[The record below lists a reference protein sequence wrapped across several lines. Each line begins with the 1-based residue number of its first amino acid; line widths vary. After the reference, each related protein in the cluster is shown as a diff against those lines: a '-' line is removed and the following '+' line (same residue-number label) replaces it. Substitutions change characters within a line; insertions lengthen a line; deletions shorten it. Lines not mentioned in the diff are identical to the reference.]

1 MRKEYLILFL
11 TLSVIVG
18 ASVARG
24 DERSVCEKGMKAQ
37 KAGDLEKAISA
48 YSQCLSYHS
57 LPAEDQ
63 AIAHFNRA
71 NAYARDGQT
80 RKAIDDY
87 SEVIKIA
94 PHNARAHYAR
104 GVLYQSEG
112 LFDWAIQDYTT
123 ALKHDVDFIE
133 AYSARGSAF
142 AEKGAKTFALKD
154 LNKAIELSPTDPNS
168 YNNRGY
174 LSLQLGDYDKA
185 LEDFDKAIRL
195 KGDFALAFRNR
206 GHVHFFE
213 GRFDDAAK
221 DFQASI
227 QNDGKDPYG
236 AIWFYLADARAQKQ
250 RGLEVLKSYAKLN
263 DLDEWPGPVVS
274 MLLGKTDPQAVADM
288 GRDDH
293 THLEKV
299 RRAEALFYVGEQ
311 QVLEGN
317 TDNAK
322 KFFAAIKNTGLTGLM
337 EVIAADVEL
346 KRL

>member
-1 MRKEYLILFL
+1 MRKKYLLLFL
-11 TLSVIVG
+11 SLLFIAG
-18 ASVARG
+18 FSVARG
-24 DERSVCEKGMKAQ
+24 DERSVCEEGMKAQ
-37 KAGDLEKAISA
+37 KAGDLKKAISG
-48 YSQCLSYHS
+48 YSQCLSDYS

-71 NAYARDGQT
+71 NAYAHDGQT

-87 SEVIKIA
+87 SAVLKIA

-123 ALKHDVDFIE
+123 ALKHDVDFVE

-142 AEKGAKTFALKD
+142 AEKGAKNFALKD
-154 LNKAIELSPTDPNS
+154 LNKAIELGPTDPNS

-174 LSLQLGDYDKA
+174 LSLQLRDYDKA

-206 GHVHFFE
+206 GHAHFFE

-221 DFQASI
+221 DFRRSAQY
-227 QNDGKDPYG
+227 DDKDPYG
-236 AIWFYLADARAQKQ
+236 AIWFYLSDARAQNEG
-250 RGLEVLKSYAKLN
+250 GLEELKSYAKLIE
-263 DLDEWPGPVVS
+263 LDSWPGPVIS
-274 MLLGKTDPQAVADM
+274 MFLEKTNPEAVAEM
-288 GRDDH
+288 GRDNH

-311 QVLEGN
+311 QVLAGN
-317 TDNAK
+317 TDNAL
-322 KFFAAIKNTGLTGLM
+322 KFFEAVKETGLTGLM